1 MEKFFKLKENGT
13 NVKTEILAGITTFLA
28 MAYIIIVNPSIIT
41 QAMGI
46 INDLGL
52 GEYDID
58 FYFTVILNATC
69 IAAAIGTLIMAV
81 YAKLPFAQAPGMGL
95 NAFFAF
101 TIMLGFGLSFQQGLA
116 AVVFSGIL
124 FIIIT
129 IFGLREMIVKAIP
142 SSIRHSITVG
152 IGLFIAIIGLRD
164 GGVIV
169 SDQATG
175 NALFNFGGAT
185 FAEMSPGLLTLIGLA
200 ITLVLVLLNVKGALL
215 WGILITTLVGIP
227 LQVTNLAGLQNAKW
241 YPDLSYLSQ
250 YGERVFPDFAGLFE
264 YSGATNG
271 IISGLFGVIIIVI
284 SFSIVDLFDTIGTL
298 IGTGARA
305 GLLDKDGNL
314 PNMKQAL
321 TADAVATTIGGFAGT
336 STVTTYI
343 ESGAGI
349 IQGGKTGLTSLVTAG
364 LFILALFF
372 GPIIRI
378 IPMSATAPILIIVG
392 IMMMG
397 AVKNIDFDDME
408 EAIPAFLTLAIMP
421 FTYSI
426 ATGIAAGFIFYP
438 IVKIAK
444 GKAKEVHPII
454 YIFAVL
460 FIIRYAVL

>member
-1 MEKFFKLKENGT
+1 
-13 NVKTEILAGITTFLA
+13 
-28 MAYIIIVNPSIIT
+28 
-41 QAMGI
+41 
-46 INDLGL
+46 
-52 GEYDID
+52 
-58 FYFTVILNATC
+58 
-69 IAAAIGTLIMAV
+69 
-81 YAKLPFAQAPGMGL
+81 
-95 NAFFAF
+95 
-101 TIMLGFGLSFQQGLA
+101 
-116 AVVFSGIL
+116 
-124 FIIIT
+124 
-129 IFGLREMIVKAIP
+129 
-142 SSIRHSITVG
+142 
-152 IGLFIAIIGLRD
+152 
-164 GGVIV
+164 
-169 SDQATG
+169 
-175 NALFNFGGAT
+175 
-185 FAEMSPGLLTLIGLA
+185 MSPGLLTLIGLA

>member
-1 MEKFFKLKENGT
+1 LEKFFKLKENGT